1 VPLLID
7 LEHVAVGPREW
18 DLVPIGVDHA
28 DFARLS
34 AADYDS
40 FVTALDGYDVTRS
53 PAFAVLAAITE
64 LRWTAFTIR
73 RSRDDPALENEVRHR
88 LDCLTGRIPKPW
100 RWAAS

>member
-1 VPLLID
+1 
-7 LEHVAVGPREW
+7 VGPREW

-73 RSRDDPALENEVRHR
+73 RSRDDPALETEVRHR